1 MIPFW
6 NQHTQPCII
15 KLEKGRNCNFLKII
29 NFYSHPLYVP
39 QLTLCL
45 GGKSLTWSDSG
56 ADAQRAAMWPR
67 LTLVSAATSSCWDYF
82 SNNLYSNV
90 ILTSVQKL
98 GWRTVSP
105 PPAPRPVTV
114 TRQHQKCENAE
125 SIECVFS
132 WPGLSI
138 TIVRWRLQTRCLCVL
153 PLFVCLPAA
162 AGECSH

>member
-1 MIPFW
+1 MASTRIQWF
-6 NQHTQPCII
+6 I
-15 KLEKGRNCNFLKII
+15 LFSGVE
-29 NFYSHPLYVP
+29 VP
-39 QLTLCL
+39 NIFAYLVMVSIL
-45 GGKSLTWSDSG
+45 GGKSLTWPDSG

-67 LTLVSAATSSCWDYF
+67 LTLVSAATGSRWDYF

-90 ILTSVQKL
+90 ILLLRAKTGLKNCV
-98 GWRTVSP
+98 T
-105 PPAPRPVTV
+105 PASTALATV

-138 TIVRWRLQTRCLCVL
+138 TIVGWRLQTRCLCVL